1 MKAFMIALFLIL
13 LTLPYT
19 DKLFTMYGLPV
30 RPDGV
35 AMDNATSD
43 RMGRII
49 WKAQK
54 DFKVQD
60 SWGY

>member
-1 MKAFMIALFLIL
+1 MKVFLISFFLIL
-13 LTLPYT
+13 VTLSYT
-19 DKLFTMYGLPV
+19 TKLFAYRLPP
-30 RPDGV
+30 RPEGV

-49 WKAQK
+49 WKAQR

-60 SWGY
+60 SWGHK

>member
-19 DKLFTMYGLPV
+19 ANLFTYRLPD
-30 RPDGV
+30 RAEGV
-35 AMDNATSD
+35 AMDNTTSD

-49 WKAQK
+49 WEAQRN
-54 DFKVQD
+54 FKVQD